1 MTDKEFKRLSRAQL
15 IEIIY
20 QLQLKEEEMIAENQK
35 LKAELEDKRIRM
47 QEAGNIAEAVLQ
59 INKVMQTAQNAA
71 EQYLEEIS
79 AMRDE
84 TANAR
89 QSVFAD
95 AQQEVAQI
103 VAEAQQKAAQII
115 AEAQQES
122 SGIAAD
128 AQQEASQ
135 IIAEAQQEAA
145 QILEQVQQEAAI
157 LERAQKEAEAIITKA
172 QKESETII
180 MKAQKEAETITTK
193 AQNEADTVLEQ
204 ARQEAEIIAEQA
216 QDPDV
221 ADDSAIEAILAEFRI
236 DR

>member
-35 LKAELEDKRIRM
+35 LKAELEDRRIRM

-84 TANAR
+84 TASAR

-103 VAEAQQKAAQII
+103 VAKAQQEAAQII
-115 AEAQQES
+115 AQAQQES
-122 SGIAAD
+122 SKIVAE

-135 IIAEAQQEAA
+135 IIAEAQQQAA
-145 QILEQVQQEAAI
+145 EILEQVQQEAAI

-172 QKESETII
+172 QKE
-180 MKAQKEAETITTK
+180 
-193 AQNEADTVLEQ
+193 ADTVLEQ
-204 ARQEAEIIAEQA
+204 ARQEAEIIAEQT
-216 QDPDV
+216 QDPTDV
-221 ADDSAIEAILAEFRI
+221 DESAIEAILEEFGI
-236 DR
+236 DM